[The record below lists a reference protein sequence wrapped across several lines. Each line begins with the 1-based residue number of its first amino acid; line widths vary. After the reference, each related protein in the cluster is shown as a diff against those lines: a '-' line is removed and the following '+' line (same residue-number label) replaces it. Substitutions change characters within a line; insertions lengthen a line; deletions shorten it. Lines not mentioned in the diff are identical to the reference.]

1 MMKIL
6 QINSVC
12 GIRSTGRICTDIAK
26 VLETDNNE
34 CIIAYGR
41 EYVPQEYERFSKRIG
56 SELDTRIHALE
67 SRVLD
72 NSGFGSKR
80 ATVKFIEWIKEW
92 DPDIIHLHNIHGYY
106 INIEYLFDFLRQ
118 YHKPVVWT
126 LHDCWSF
133 TGHCTYFDYVNCH
146 KWENVD
152 CHECPQKGKYP
163 ASLLLDRSR
172 INCKRKASIFQKVDN
187 LVVVTPSRWLANL
200 TQKSILSS
208 YPVEVIRNGI
218 DLTIF
223 KKTRSSFREHFNL
236 MDKKIILAVAD
247 GWGPRKGLD
256 DIFKLAKRLNYNEKV
271 VMVGFSG
278 NKKNVKVPDNIIVI
292 PRTNNVQELVEIYS
306 ASDVFINPTY
316 EDNYPTVNLE
326 AQACN
331 IPVITYR
338 TGGSIESVPEDNIV
352 SVGDVDEMLRKIRN
366 CEQLKINDKELFD
379 KNLTYTRYL
388 ELYKKIK
395 SLEYK

>member
-1 MMKIL
+1 M
-6 QINSVC
+6 
-12 GIRSTGRICTDIAK
+12 
-26 VLETDNNE
+26 
-34 CIIAYGR
+34 
-41 EYVPQEYERFSKRIG
+41 
-56 SELDTRIHALE
+56 
-67 SRVLD
+67 
-72 NSGFGSKR
+72 
-80 ATVKFIEWIKEW
+80 
-92 DPDIIHLHNIHGYY
+92 
-106 INIEYLFDFLRQ
+106 
-118 YHKPVVWT
+118 
-126 LHDCWSF
+126 
-133 TGHCTYFDYVNCH
+133 
-146 KWENVD
+146 
-152 CHECPQKGKYP
+152 
-163 ASLLLDRSR
+163 
-172 INCKRKASIFQKVDN
+172 
-187 LVVVTPSRWLANL
+187 VTPSRWLANL

>member
-1 MMKIL
+1 
-6 QINSVC
+6 
-12 GIRSTGRICTDIAK
+12 
-26 VLETDNNE
+26 
-34 CIIAYGR
+34 
-41 EYVPQEYERFSKRIG
+41 
-56 SELDTRIHALE
+56 
-67 SRVLD
+67 
-72 NSGFGSKR
+72 
-80 ATVKFIEWIKEW
+80 
-92 DPDIIHLHNIHGYY
+92 
-106 INIEYLFDFLRQ
+106 
-118 YHKPVVWT
+118 
-126 LHDCWSF
+126 
-133 TGHCTYFDYVNCH
+133 
-146 KWENVD
+146 
-152 CHECPQKGKYP
+152 
-163 ASLLLDRSR
+163 
-172 INCKRKASIFQKVDN
+172 
-187 LVVVTPSRWLANL
+187 
-200 TQKSILSS
+200 
-208 YPVEVIRNGI
+208 
-218 DLTIF
+218 
-223 KKTRSSFREHFNL
+223 
-236 MDKKIILAVAD
+236 
-247 GWGPRKGLD
+247 
-256 DIFKLAKRLNYNEKV
+256 
-271 VMVGFSG
+271 MVGFSG